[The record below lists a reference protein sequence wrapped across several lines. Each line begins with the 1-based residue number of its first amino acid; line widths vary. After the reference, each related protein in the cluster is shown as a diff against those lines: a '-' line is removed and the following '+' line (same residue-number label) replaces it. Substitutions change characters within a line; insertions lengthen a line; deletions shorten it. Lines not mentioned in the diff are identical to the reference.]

1 MTIGIK
7 TKQVVGVTA
16 IVGVTIVALGL
27 VHLSSLARVL
37 LTESRARGELLTNA
51 IYHRARV
58 VVSDSAS
65 PYEALG
71 EDSGL
76 RSILESSIYSKNVT
90 YAAIV
95 DSRGSVVAH
104 SDPGLMPAELPPAA
118 HFDDLLAL
126 GRLGLLAAVYS
137 DRGRTLEVEQPL
149 LLEEQSFGSIRVGVS
164 TILIGGELDAALG
177 EALVTMAVALVVS
190 VIVAMLL
197 AQWLLSPIHVIRS
210 GLTRLGRGEFGATL
224 DLKQR
229 DELGELGEYFNDI
242 SAQFSVDRDGAGTQ
256 NREQVLR
263 VLDYSRKLT
272 ALSRLSTGLAHEVKN
287 PLNAMTIHLELL
299 RQKLAARA
307 SDAARPSSSLLQ
319 DDAAAGDADSPVDVS
334 EALRHAAVIG
344 DEIARLDHVLQGFLK
359 FSRPEEIQPEPVA
372 VKALMDEVAG
382 LVEAEARHAGVR
394 VVVEGAPAVP
404 RISADSDMIRQAL
417 LNLARNACQAMPE
430 GGVLRLACAAASGD
444 RVEITV
450 TDTGVGIEPEDLDR
464 IFNLYFTTKAEG
476 SGIGLSLVYRI
487 VQMHDG
493 EVEVE
498 SAPGHGTTF
507 RVWLPTAVADEA

>member
-1 MTIGIK
+1 
-7 TKQVVGVTA
+7 
-16 IVGVTIVALGL
+16 
-27 VHLSSLARVL
+27 
-37 LTESRARGELLTNA
+37 
-51 IYHRARV
+51 
-58 VVSDSAS
+58 
-65 PYEALG
+65 
-71 EDSGL
+71 
-76 RSILESSIYSKNVT
+76 
-90 YAAIV
+90 
-95 DSRGSVVAH
+95 
-104 SDPGLMPAELPPAA
+104 MPAELPPAA

-126 GRLGLLAAVYS
+126 GRVGLLAAVYS

-177 EALVTMAVALVVS
+177 EALVTMVVALVVS

-242 SAQFSVDRDGAGTQ
+242 SAQLSADRDGAGAQ

-272 ALSRLSTGLAHEVKN
+272 ALSRLSAGLAHEVKN

-299 RQKLAARA
+299 RQKL
-307 SDAARPSSSLLQ
+307 
-319 DDAAAGDADSPVDVS
+319 AAAGDADSPVDVS

-359 FSRPEEIQPEPVA
+359 FSRPEEIQPEAVA
-372 VKALMDEVAG
+372 VKSLMDEVAG
-382 LVEAEARHAGVR
+382 LVEAEARQAGVR
-394 VVVEGAPAVP
+394 VVVEGAPDVP

-464 IFNLYFTTKAEG
+464 IFNLYFTTRAEG